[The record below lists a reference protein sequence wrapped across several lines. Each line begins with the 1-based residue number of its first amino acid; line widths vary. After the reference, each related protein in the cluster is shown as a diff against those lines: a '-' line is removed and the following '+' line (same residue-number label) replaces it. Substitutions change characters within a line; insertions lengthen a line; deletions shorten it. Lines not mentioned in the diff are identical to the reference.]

1 MQEYDQRCN
10 KKEAK
15 SKKLNEYHESLERKQ
30 EEINQAIQKSQNIIS
45 VTLDSI
51 HSKERKIKVTN
62 NSINTLKENIDK
74 QSKLLEEKKASLM
87 MLQQKQLDLTN
98 SVKHYEDLIENAN
111 TENTAI
117 NNYLNKVM
125 KLNSVSANSE
135 VSDILGLTRRFASTL
150 RPRRQVQDEATS
162 TS

>member
-1 MQEYDQRCN
+1 MIDSFIWFFDF
-10 KKEAK
+10 KK
-15 SKKLNEYHESLERKQ
+15 
-30 EEINQAIQKSQNIIS
+30 
-45 VTLDSI
+45 
-51 HSKERKIKVTN
+51 
-62 NSINTLKENIDK
+62 
-74 QSKLLEEKKASLM
+74 
-87 MLQQKQLDLTN
+87 
-98 SVKHYEDLIENAN
+98 VKR
-111 TENTAI
+111 I